1 MGELTHWSPQCLRS
15 CMQLVKS
22 RPCLTMSIESSTNG
36 LPDVY
41 YDLGAVFSKEKAS
54 RLPPHRLGECAIEL
68 LPNTTPPSRVY
79 PLSLPETHAMD
90 DYIKEALAVG
100 HIRPST
106 SPATAGFFFVEK
118 KDGGLRQC
126 IDYRGLNAITV
137 HYHTR
142 CLRATTRRPH
152 LHQTGSA
159 KPAHLTSE
167 GQTQKTFLDGPSPRG
182 FHETQA
188 ELQHCPILLHPDP
201 ESPFTVEVDASNTGI
216 GAVLSQ
222 RIGGSGKL
230 HPCTFYSRK
239 LSTAERNYNVGNRE
253 RLYQGRPRGMAPL
266 VRGSSS
272 PLSGSHRPLELGV
285 PTGSEMP

>member
-79 PLSLPETHAMD
+79 LLSLPETHAMD

-159 KPAHLTSE
+159 KQLGINISLSSGYHPQSNGQAERLNQEIRLFLRTYCSREQNRWSDFLPWAKYAQNSLTH
-167 GQTQKTFLDGPSPRG
+167 SPRG
-182 FHETQA
+182 
-188 ELQHCPILLHPDP
+188 
-201 ESPFTVEVDASNTGI
+201 SRPFSASWDTN
-216 GAVLSQ
+216 
-222 RIGGSGKL
+222 
-230 HPCTFYSRK
+230 HPCFPGPAS
-239 LSTAERNYNVGNRE
+239 
-253 RLYQGRPRGMAPL
+253 PR
-266 VRGSSS
+266 RS
-272 PLSGSHRPLELGV
+272 PP
-285 PTGSEMP
+285 